1 MKLIQLVC
9 LFLIISASSFTLNA
23 DNQLRFEKVEEN
35 KQMALMFFE
44 KLLADP
50 EALKPIFHKDF
61 TFTYMGKIPDTLVP
75 YGVPYDSESLFT
87 EWLAHIPKVLPF
99 GIELK
104 TTDIIADENGV
115 AVRQKGEAK
124 GKYGQYNND
133 YSWLFK
139 FKDGKI
145 LSIEEFNSDFLVAKS
160 LYGRRLAPSSP

>member
-1 MKLIQLVC
+1 MKLRQLAW
-9 LFLIISASSFTLNA
+9 LFFISSASALTLNA
-23 DNQLRFEKVEEN
+23 DDQLRFEKAVEN
-35 KQMALMFFE
+35 KEMALMFFE
-44 KLLADP
+44 KLFADP

-99 GIELK
+99 WIELK

-115 AVRQKGEAK
+115 AVRQKGKAK

-139 FKDGKI
+139 LKDGKI

-160 LYGRRLAPSSP
+160 LYGKELVPPVP